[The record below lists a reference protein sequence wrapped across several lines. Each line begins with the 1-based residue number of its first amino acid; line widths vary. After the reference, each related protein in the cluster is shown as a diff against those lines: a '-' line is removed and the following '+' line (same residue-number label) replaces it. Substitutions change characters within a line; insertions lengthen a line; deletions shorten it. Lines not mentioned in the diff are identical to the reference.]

1 MTSKVIGSLGRRLR
15 RHKLRER
22 GDVAGQCRT
31 ATVKV
36 TERAGRKEVMGR
48 AWSDESSD
56 YIDGAVL
63 GGGHRH

>member
-1 MTSKVIGSLGRRLR
+1 MASKVIGSLGRRLR

-31 ATVKV
+31 ATVMV